1 MNSIAVIGAGTMG
14 RGIAQVA
21 AVAGYTVI
29 LYDITPELT
38 AAGQEAILGLIDKG
52 MARGKITAETAA
64 HARAH
69 FSTTN
74 ELAECATADL
84 VIEGAP
90 ERLDLKRDIF
100 RQLDELA
107 PAHTI
112 LASNTSSL
120 SIHALAGATNRPA
133 QVVGLH
139 FFNPAHLMAL
149 VEVIPTAETSAETLT
164 AVQEVIQ
171 RMGKTAVLCQDTPG
185 FIVNRVARPFFGEAF
200 RIVGEGQAD
209 VATVDKLMHSLG
221 FRMGPFELIDLI
233 GCDVNFAVTQS
244 VYHAYFEDP
253 KYRPHPLQ
261 QRMVESGR
269 LGRKTGRGFY
279 AY

>member
-21 AVAGYTVI
+21 AVAGYAVI

-38 AAGQEAILGLIDKG
+38 AAGQEAIFQLIDKG
-52 MARGKITAETAA
+52 VARGKITAETAV

-69 FSTTN
+69 FTTTT
-74 ELAECATADL
+74 ELAQCATADL

-100 RQLDELA
+100 RQLDALA

-149 VEVIPTAETSAETLT
+149 VEVIPTGETSAETLT

-171 RMGKTAVLCQDTPG
+171 RMGKTAVLCQDTP
-185 FIVNRVARPFFGEAF
+185 RLHRQPRRPAVLWRSVPHCRRRASGCGH
-200 RIVGEGQAD
+200 RRQAH
-209 VATVDKLMHSLG
+209 ALPRLPHG
-221 FRMGPFELIDLI
+221 
-233 GCDVNFAVTQS
+233 AVR
-244 VYHAYFEDP
+244 AD
-253 KYRPHPLQ
+253 
-261 QRMVESGR
+261 
-269 LGRKTGRGFY
+269 
-279 AY
+279 